1 MNRRSLIQA
10 LPAAAL
16 LGSGLLP
23 RPSLANGQGV
33 AANEVHIGALGPLT
47 GATAFIGG
55 PGRDGLQVAFD
66 AINAAGGINGRSIRT
81 TYEHAFTPAESVAAA
96 KKLVEQDRVFA
107 LVLASGSTGA
117 AAAADYVRETGVP
130 TYNIFGATSVIRQ
143 PFARNV
149 FHSAIPDAD
158 TSGLAL
164 INRARAVAPGVTRLG
179 ILAGSYAFPQA
190 NLRAIEPRLR
200 EMGIEPVVQ
209 QFEQNARDFTGQL
222 IALARARV
230 PVVIVLGSFS
240 EAGFAIRQAPEKG
253 LPGAQWVVDGSA
265 VNDGIVPLLGGVN
278 LAAISGYSNVPY
290 FASQPHPVPQRF
302 RQLWTARHGQPPQ
315 GRPNLYDLVG
325 YGSAHVLALAI
336 QAAGA
341 NPTWEGLIAAWS
353 SLKDARPSRLGGVDT
368 IYPESFGEGDH
379 QGNKTLGVAVI
390 RDGIWQVMS

>member
-1 MNRRSLIQA
+1 MNRRSLLQA
-10 LPAAAL
+10 IPAGAL
-16 LGSGLLP
+16 LGASLP
-23 RPSLANGQGV
+23 ALANSQGV
-33 AANEVHIGALGPLT
+33 TAYEIHIGALGPLT

-55 PGRDGLQVAFD
+55 PGRDGLTVGIEQ
-66 AINAAGGINGRSIRT
+66 INAAGGINGRRLRM

-130 TYNIFGATSVIRQ
+130 TYNIFGATTVIRE

-158 TSGLAL
+158 TSGQAM
-164 INRARAVAPGVTRLG
+164 IRQARAFLPNQARIG

-200 EMGIEPVVQ
+200 EQGIEPVVQ

-230 PVVIVLGSFS
+230 QMVLVLGSFT

-253 LPGAQWVVDGSA
+253 LANARWVLDGSA
-265 VNDGIVPLLGGVN
+265 TNDGIVPLLGN
-278 LAAISGYSNVPY
+278 TDLTTIQGYANVPF
-290 FASQPHPVPQRF
+290 FARQTEAIPTGF

-315 GRPNLYDLVG
+315 GRPNLYDIVG
-325 YGSAHVLALAI
+325 YGSAYVMALAI

-341 NPTWEGLIAAWS
+341 TPSWDSLNTAWS
-353 SLKDARPSRLGGVDT
+353 QLKDAKPSRLGGLDV
-368 IYPESFGEGDH
+368 IFPESFSPGDH
-379 QGNKTLGVAVI
+379 QGNKRLGVAII
-390 RDGIWQVMS
+390 RDGFWQVVG

>member
-1 MNRRSLIQA
+1 MNRRSLIQSA
-10 LPAAAL
+10 SAA
-16 LGSGLLP
+16 GLLATVMP
-23 RPSLANGQGV
+23 GMARANSPGV
-33 AANEVHIGALGPLT
+33 TASEIQIGALGALT

-55 PGRDGLQVAFD
+55 PGRDGLQLAFD
-66 AINAAGGINGRSIRT
+66 GINAAGGINGRMLRLN
-81 TYEHAFTPAESVAAA
+81 YEHAFTPAESVAAA

-130 TYNIFGATSVIRQ
+130 TYNIFGATTVIRQ

-164 INRARAVAPGVTRLG
+164 IRRARAVAPNAPRVG

-200 EMGIEPVVQ
+200 EHGFEAVVQ

-230 PVVIVLGSFS
+230 TVVIVLGSFS

-253 LPGAQWVVDGSA
+253 LPGAQWVLDGSA
-265 VNDGIVPLLGGVN
+265 VNDGIVPLLGSTDTRT
-278 LAAISGYSNVPY
+278 ISGYSNVPY
-290 FASQPHPVPQRF
+290 FVGQPGPVPERF
-302 RQLWTARHGQPPQ
+302 RALWVARYGQPPQ
-315 GRPNLYDLVG
+315 GRPNLYDIVG
-325 YGSAHVLALAI
+325 YGSAHILGLAI
-336 QAAGA
+336 RAAGA
-341 NPTWEGLIAAWS
+341 SPSWDSLITAWS
-353 SLKDARPSRLGGVDT
+353 GLRDSRPSQLGGADV
-368 IYPESFGEGDH
+368 IYPESFGPGDH

-390 RDGIWQVMS
+390 RDGKWQVEA